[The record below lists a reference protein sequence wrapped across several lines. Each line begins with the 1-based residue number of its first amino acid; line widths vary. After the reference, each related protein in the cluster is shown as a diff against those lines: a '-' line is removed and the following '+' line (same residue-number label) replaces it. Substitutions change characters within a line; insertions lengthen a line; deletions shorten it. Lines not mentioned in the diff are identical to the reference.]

1 MEAKDYHPM
10 WKDLGLNLEAHDQL
24 LNVLGQAYKDI
35 YMTQENRPKGMQ
47 YLDFVISEAHGLRI
61 EELMETKKKGNKVIG
76 TFCVYVPEELI
87 LAVGGTCVGLCAGA
101 EIGIDEAEKV
111 LPRNTCALIKSF
123 MGFKLAGLCPYIQA
137 SDLVVGET
145 TCDGKKKMF
154 ELLAEFRP
162 IHILQLPQ
170 TQGSDGALS
179 FWYHEVKK
187 FKERMEKETGVQITD
202 EKLSNAINLTN
213 EERKAK
219 KALMDLAKTKP
230 SSISGIEILTIL
242 FKTGFFM
249 DKRKGIGSMYEL
261 IEEFQTR
268 IDQGESPFTPDTP
281 RILFTGVPVGL
292 GSEKVVRLIEKAG
305 ANVVCF
311 ENCSGYKSVFKTI
324 DEEKEPLQAIA
335 EKYLATPCSV
345 MSPNPGRYELLA
357 ELIEGF
363 SVDGVVNLTWR
374 ACHTYNVES
383 YSIGRFVEEKFQLP
397 FLHLETDYSESDT
410 EQLRVRIEAFL
421 EMVKN

>member
-1 MEAKDYHPM
+1 MNLATFGKLQQFSEKNLLDIAQAKRE
-10 WKDLGLNLEAHDQL
+10 G
-24 LNVLGQAYKDI
+24 
-35 YMTQENRPKGMQ
+35 R
-47 YLDFVISEAHGLRI
+47 
-61 EELMETKKKGNKVIG
+61 KVIG
-76 TFCVYVPEELI
+76 FYCLYSPIEI
-87 LAVGGTCVGLCAGA
+87 AVAAGA
-101 EIGIDEAEKV
+101 IPVSLCGTRNDPIEAAEKV
-111 LPRNTCALIKSF
+111 LPRNLCPLIKSSY
-123 MGFKLAGLCPYIQA
+123 GYAATDTCPYFRF

-154 ELLAEFRP
+154 ELLAGFRP

-170 TQGSDGALS
+170 TQGSDRALS

-219 KALMDLAKTKP
+219 KALMDLAKMKP
-230 SSISGIEILTIL
+230 SPISGIEILTIL

-249 DKRKGIGSMYEL
+249 DKRKGIGLMYDL
-261 IEEFQTR
+261 IEEVQTR

-281 RILFTGVPVGL
+281 RILLTGVPMGL

-345 MSPNPGRYELLA
+345 MSPNPGRNELLT
-357 ELIEGF
+357 ELIKGF
-363 SVDGVVNLTWR
+363 SVDGVVDLTWQ

-383 YSIGRFVEEKFQLP
+383 YSIGKFVTETHGLP

-410 EQLRVRIEAFL
+410 EQLKVRIEAFL
-421 EMVKN
+421 EIVSSIKRPNV